1 MLFPT
6 STFILAD
13 VVSGSRHALFY
24 RQDGG
29 RGGGTP
35 IDGLSTWFAPSIIIS
50 IGSPPQTVLA
60 SLDLVYGLTR
70 VAQGALNTDKSS
82 TFRSTGNVTVMKSQT
97 SSEEV
102 TVSTATDHL
111 AVGDWNVNSALLY
124 TPETTTKESYQASL
138 GLGWYRPEG
147 HKSDP
152 LWKAWKKP
160 LFGLFLRRAAIQGP
174 IWS

>member
-1 MLFPT
+1 MVRMIPRIAWLWSTSLHEVLIRSCMGSQCAWFMALLDMLFPT

-111 AVGDWNVNSALLY
+111 AVGDWNVNSALLC
-124 TPETTTKESYQASL
+124 ES
-138 GLGWYRPEG
+138 
-147 HKSDP
+147 
-152 LWKAWKKP
+152 
-160 LFGLFLRRAAIQGP
+160 FLSARN
-174 IWS
+174 SH